1 MTKRK
6 SLNDITYRET
16 GLQSVPIS
24 MIVLGAFQPRQYFDR
39 EKIDDLAT
47 TIKKHGILE
56 PLIVRWIRESNK
68 YELIAG
74 ERRYR
79 AAKEAQLDSVPIIVK
94 ELTDVEAVEVAL
106 LDNIQREDLNPL
118 EETLGILQLLEIR
131 LGESSQQNVV
141 SLLYKL
147 HNSQKKKS
155 THNIVGKSQQDVIN
169 TVFNELGQLKVKSFI
184 QHRLPLL
191 TLPEEIFQALKQ
203 GKIAY
208 TKAKVIAK
216 IKDLSQRNTL
226 LEQAIRENLSLTQIK
241 NKINLLQPSVEIM
254 EPTLRQK
261 GSQLFQRLNSSKI
274 WEHPQKQTQLD
285 NILQQLEALLENS

>member
-1 MTKRK
+1 M
-6 SLNDITYRET
+6 
-16 GLQSVPIS
+16 
-24 MIVLGAFQPRQYFDR
+24 
-39 EKIDDLAT
+39 
-47 TIKKHGILE
+47 
-56 PLIVRWIRESNK
+56 
-68 YELIAG
+68 
-74 ERRYR
+74 
-79 AAKEAQLDSVPIIVK
+79 
-94 ELTDVEAVEVAL
+94 
-106 LDNIQREDLNPL
+106 
-118 EETLGILQLLEIR
+118 
-131 LGESSQQNVV
+131 
-141 SLLYKL
+141 
-147 HNSQKKKS
+147 
-155 THNIVGKSQQDVIN
+155 GKSQQDVIN

-254 EPTLRQK
+254 EPTLKQK
-261 GSQLFQRLNSSKI
+261 GSQLFKRLNSSKI